1 MEESKELYLKTEE
14 LARSLKESSVY
25 KNYLEAKDRLMENE
39 LLAGRIKEYMRR
51 NFVIQNNESQNKVDS
66 LHDLQNEY
74 RDILR
79 NTVARDFLNAELSL
93 CKTIKKMNSILVE
106 DVDISVD
113 FFDF

>member
-25 KNYLEAKDRLMENE
+25 KNYLEAKERLMENE

-113 FFDF
+113 FLDF

>member
-113 FFDF
+113 FLDF